1 MIYGSVV
8 KGFEEVKDEFEKNF
22 LERGELGAACAVYHR
37 GQKVVDLW
45 GGYRDHKVKAPWEE
59 DTLVLVFST
68 TKGLSAMA
76 MAVAH
81 SQKLF
86 DLDEKVATYWPEFAQ
101 QGKENITVRQLLSH
115 QAGLCAIDVS
125 LNPEIMAN
133 LDTVASII
141 AKQKPAWEAGTK
153 HGYHGLSLGF
163 YESELLRRVDPMH
176 RSLGQYFQDEVAK
189 PLDLEFYIGLPANV
203 PDIRVAT
210 IKSFHPLQMLFH
222 MHTLPKG
229 MVLGYLRPGS
239 LTARAF
245 SNPKVRMPGDFNKP
259 EFRAVEFPAGGGIG
273 QVRDIARAY
282 GVFATGGFELGLTSE
297 TMHAVKAPAQAP
309 VLGRR
314 DEVLKVDTAYAFG
327 FMKPSSAFQFGT
339 NEKAFGTMGAGGS
352 FGFADPDTEVGFAY
366 AMTKMG
372 FHIWDDPREKALR
385 DALYRC
391 LRNLGDECSI

>member
-1 MIYGSVV
+1 
-8 KGFEEVKDEFEKNF
+8 
-22 LERGELGAACAVYHR
+22 
-37 GQKVVDLW
+37 
-45 GGYRDHKVKAPWEE
+45 
-59 DTLVLVFST
+59 
-68 TKGLSAMA
+68 
-76 MAVAH
+76 
-81 SQKLF
+81 
-86 DLDEKVATYWPEFAQ
+86 
-101 QGKENITVRQLLSH
+101 
-115 QAGLCAIDVS
+115 
-125 LNPEIMAN
+125 
-133 LDTVASII
+133 
-141 AKQKPAWEAGTK
+141 
-153 HGYHGLSLGF
+153 
-163 YESELLRRVDPMH
+163 
-176 RSLGQYFQDEVAK
+176 
-189 PLDLEFYIGLPANV
+189 
-203 PDIRVAT
+203 
-210 IKSFHPLQMLFH
+210 

-282 GVFATGGFELGLTSE
+282 GVFATGGLELGLTSE
-297 TMHAVKAPAQAP
+297 TMHAVQSPAQAP

-327 FMKPSSAFQFGT
+327 FMKPSSTFQFGT

-391 LRNLGDECSI
+391 LRSLGDEHPI